1 MSGYY
6 LRLAWLSLKRTPAIT
21 LLMIGAIA
29 LGIGATTTTLTV
41 YHRMSTNPIAH
52 RNDVLR
58 AVTIDNWSADRPF
71 DEEHPDRP
79 PTELTYRDAVAI
91 AAGAPAARIVAMRKT
106 SLTAEPG
113 AGRPPFLVEARLAT
127 RDFFP
132 MFDVPFAYG
141 TGWDARAD
149 RDGEPVVVLSKETNG
164 KLFGGENSV
173 GRVLRLDGREYRVI
187 GVLADWQPTPK
198 FYDLNN
204 GDYDTPEDLFLPF
217 ALGAALEMQ
226 PAGNVNCWKTE
237 TLAGIR
243 DLFGSE
249 CIWHQLWAELRTPA
263 EVERFQ
269 AWLDGYVAE
278 QRKLGRFARKSNN
291 RLYTV
296 DEWLT
301 RHEVVG
307 RDSRVLL
314 LVSFAFLAVCVLNV
328 VGLLLSRFLGAAG
341 ASAIRRALGASR
353 GEIFR
358 QHLVEVGAVG
368 ALAGLGGLALGAL
381 GLRALQQLY
390 GSYDRL
396 TQLDLSMILAA
407 IALAVLAGVLAGLY
421 PAWRICRVQP
431 AGYLKT
437 Q

>member
-1 MSGYY
+1 MLGYY

-29 LGIGATTTTLTV
+29 LGIGATTVTLTV

-52 RNDVLR
+52 RNAVLR
-58 AVTIDNWSADRPF
+58 AVTLDSWS
-71 DEEHPDRP
+71 PDRP
-79 PTELTYRDAVAI
+79 WDDEHADLPPPELTYRDAVAI
-91 AAGAPAARIVAMRKT
+91 AQSAPAARIVAMRKT
-106 SLTAEPG
+106 AMTLEPG
-113 AGRPPFLVEARLAT
+113 GERPPFLAEARLAS

-149 RDGEPVVVLSKETNG
+149 HDGEQVVVLSKETNG

-173 GRVLRLDGREYRVI
+173 GRTIRLDGREFRIV

-204 GDYDTPEDLFLPF
+204 GAYDTIEEIFLPF
-217 ALGAALEMQ
+217 ALGASLELQ
-226 PAGNVNCWKTE
+226 PAGNVNCWKAE
-237 TLAGIR
+237 TLAGVR
-243 DLFGSE
+243 DLLGSE

-269 AWLDGYVAE
+269 AFLDGYVAE
-278 QRKLGRFARKSNN
+278 QKKLGRFPRPMNN
-291 RLYTV
+291 RLYDV
-296 DEWLT
+296 DAWLA

-307 RDSRVLL
+307 RDSKVLL
-314 LVSFAFLAVCVLNV
+314 VVSFAFLAVCILNV
-328 VGLLLSRFLGAAG
+328 VALLLSRFLGAAG
-341 ASAIRRALGASR
+341 SSAIRRALGASR

-358 QHLVEVGAVG
+358 QHLVEVGLVG
-368 ALAGLGGLALGAL
+368 AIAGLGGLALGGV
-381 GLRALQQLY
+381 GLQGLQQLY
-390 GSYDRL
+390 SSYDRL
-396 TQLDLSMILAA
+396 TQLDVAMMLAA
-407 IALAVLAGVLAGLY
+407 IGLAILAGVLAGLY

>member
-1 MSGYY
+1 MLGYY

-58 AVTIDNWSADRPF
+58 AVTLDSWS
-71 DEEHPDRP
+71 PDRP
-79 PTELTYRDAVAI
+79 WDSDRPELPPPELTYRDAVAI
-91 AAGAPAARIVAMRKT
+91 AAGAPASRIVAMRKT
-106 SLTAEPG
+106 SFTADPG

-127 RDFFP
+127 RDFFA

-141 TGWDARAD
+141 TGWDGRAD
-149 RDGEPVVVLSKETNG
+149 QNAEPVVVLSKETNG

-173 GRVLRLDGREYRVI
+173 GRALKLDGREYRVI

-204 GDYDTPEDLFLPF
+204 GEYDTPEDVFLPF
-217 ALGAALEMQ
+217 ALGAALDLQ
-226 PAGNVNCWKTE
+226 PAGNVNCWKAE
-237 TLAGIR
+237 TLAGVH
-243 DLFGSE
+243 DLFGSN
-249 CIWHQLWAELRTPA
+249 CVWHQLWAELRTPA
-263 EVERFQ
+263 EVQRFQ
-269 AWLDGYVAE
+269 GWIDGYVAE
-278 QRKLGRFARKSNN
+278 QQKLGRFPRKINN
-291 RLYTV
+291 RLYDV
-296 DEWLT
+296 DQWLE
-301 RHEVVG
+301 RHKVVG

-314 LVSFAFLAVCVLNV
+314 IVSFAFLAVCVLNV
-328 VGLLLSRFLGAAG
+328 VGLLLSRFLGGAG
-341 ASAIRRALGASR
+341 SSAIRRALGASR

-358 QHLVEVGAVG
+358 QHLVEVGLVG

-381 GLRALQQLY
+381 GLKALEQLY
-390 GSYDRL
+390 SSYDRL
-396 TQLDLSMILAA
+396 THLDLAMVLAA
-407 IALAVLAGVLAGLY
+407 IALAVLAGLLAGLY

-431 AGYLKT
+431 ASYLKT

>member
-1 MSGYY
+1 MLGYY

-41 YHRMSTNPIAH
+41 YHRMATNPIAA

-58 AVTIDNWSADRPF
+58 AVTLDSWS
-71 DEEHPDRP
+71 PDRP
-79 PTELTYRDAVAI
+79 WDREHPERPPPELTYRDAMAV
-91 AAGAPAARIVAMRKT
+91 AAGAPASRIVVMRKT
-106 SLTAEPG
+106 ALTAEPG

-149 RDGEPVVVLSKETNG
+149 HDAQPVVVLSKETNV
-164 KLFGGENSV
+164 KLYGGENSV
-173 GRVLRLDGREYRVI
+173 GRVLRLDGREYRVV

-204 GDYDTPEDLFLPF
+204 GEYDTPEEIFMPL
-217 ALGAALEMQ
+217 ALGAALDLQ
-226 PAGNVNCWKTE
+226 PAGNVNCWKSE
-237 TLAGIR
+237 PLAGIH
-243 DLFGSE
+243 DLFGSN
-249 CIWHQLWAELRTPA
+249 CVWHQLWAELRTPA
-263 EVERFQ
+263 DVERFQ
-269 AWLDGYVAE
+269 AWIDGYVAE
-278 QRKLGRFARKSNN
+278 QRKLGRYPRPTNN
-291 RLYTV
+291 RLYNV
-296 DEWLT
+296 DQWLA

-314 LVSFAFLAVCVLNV
+314 VVSFAFLAVCVLNV

-341 ASAIRRALGASR
+341 SSAIRRALGASR
-353 GEIFR
+353 AEIFR
-358 QHLVEVGAVG
+358 QHLVEVGLVG
-368 ALAGLGGLALGAL
+368 ALAGLAGLALGAL

-390 GSYDRL
+390 SSYDRL
-396 TQLDLSMILAA
+396 TQLDLSMVLAA
-407 IALAVLAGVLAGLY
+407 IGLAVLAGVLAGLY

-431 AGYLKT
+431 ASYLKT

>member
-1 MSGYY
+1 MLGYY

-21 LLMIGAIA
+21 ALMIGAIA

-41 YHRMSTNPIAH
+41 YHRMSTNPIPA
-52 RNDVLR
+52 RSDVLR
-58 AVTIDNWSADRPF
+58 AVTLDSWSPDRPW
-71 DEEHPDRP
+71 DEEHPEFAP
-79 PTELTYRDAVAI
+79 PELTYRDAIAI
-91 AAGAPAARIVAMRKT
+91 AAGAPASRMVVMRKT
-106 SLTAEPG
+106 SLTSEPG

-127 RDFFP
+127 REFFP

-149 RDGEPVVVLSKETNG
+149 RDAEPVVVLSKETNG

-173 GRVLRLDGREYRVI
+173 GRVLHLDGREYRVV

-204 GDYDTPEDLFLPF
+204 GDYDTPEDIFLPF
-217 ALGAALEMQ
+217 GLGYALDLQ
-226 PAGNVNCWKTE
+226 PAGNVNCWKAE
-237 TLAGIR
+237 TLAGVH
-243 DLFGSE
+243 DLFGSN
-249 CIWHQLWAELRTPA
+249 CIWHQMWAELRTPA
-263 EVERFQ
+263 EVDRFQ
-269 AWLDGYVAE
+269 SWIDGYVAE
-278 QRKLGRFARKSNN
+278 QKKLGRFPRKLNN
-291 RLYTV
+291 RLYDV
-296 DEWLT
+296 DQWLA
-301 RHEVVG
+301 RHKVVG

-314 LVSFAFLAVCVLNV
+314 VVSFAFLAVCVLNV

-341 ASAIRRALGASR
+341 SSAIRRALGASR

-358 QHLVEVGAVG
+358 QHLVEVSLVG
-368 ALAGLGGLALGAL
+368 ALAGLGGLALGTV
-381 GLRALQQLY
+381 GLKALQQLY
-390 GSYDRL
+390 SSYDRL
-396 TQLDLSMILAA
+396 TQLDLSMVLAA

>member
-1 MSGYY
+1 MLGYY

-58 AVTIDNWSADRPF
+58 AVTIDNWT
-71 DEEHPDRP
+71 PDRP
-79 PTELTYRDAVAI
+79 WDTDHPGYAPPELTYRDAIAI
-91 AAGAPAARIVAMRKT
+91 AKSSPAARIVVMRKS

-127 RDFFP
+127 RDFFA

-173 GRVLRLDGREYRVI
+173 GRIARLDGREYRVI

-204 GDYDTPEDLFLPF
+204 GEYDTPEDVFLPF
-217 ALGAALEMQ
+217 ALGASLELQ
-226 PAGNVNCWKTE
+226 PAGNVNCWKSE
-237 TLAGIR
+237 TLAGLR

-249 CIWHQLWAELRTPA
+249 CIWHQMWVELPTPA
-263 EVERFQ
+263 DVERFQ
-269 AWLDGYVAE
+269 GWIDGYVAE
-278 QRKLGRFARKSNN
+278 QKKLGRFPRKINN
-291 RLYTV
+291 RLYSV
-296 DEWLT
+296 DEWLA

-314 LVSFAFLAVCVLNV
+314 VVSFAFLAVCVLNV

-341 ASAIRRALGASR
+341 SSAIRRALGASR
-353 GEIFR
+353 GDIFR
-358 QHLVEVGAVG
+358 QHLVEVGLVG
-368 ALAGLGGLALGAL
+368 ALAGVGGLALGAV
-381 GLRALQQLY
+381 GLKALQQLY
-390 GSYDRL
+390 SSYDRL
-396 TQLDLSMILAA
+396 TQLDLSMTLAA

>member
-1 MSGYY
+1 MLGYY

-58 AVTIDNWSADRPF
+58 AVTLDSWSPDQPWDR
-71 DEEHPDRP
+71 DHPEQP
-79 PTELTYRDAVAI
+79 PPELAYRDAVAI
-91 AAGAPAARIVAMRKT
+91 AAAAPASRIVMMRKT

-113 AGRPPFLVEARLAT
+113 AGRPPFLVVARLAT
-127 RDFFP
+127 REFFP

-149 RDGEPVVVLSKETNG
+149 HNAEPVVVLSMETNR
-164 KLFGGENSV
+164 KLFGGENSI
-173 GRVLRLDGREYRVI
+173 GRVLRLDGREYRVV

-204 GDYDTPEDLFLPF
+204 GEYDTPEDVFLPF
-217 ALGAALEMQ
+217 ALGAALDLE
-226 PAGNVNCWKTE
+226 PGGNVNCWKSE
-237 TLAGIR
+237 AIAGVH
-243 DLFGSE
+243 DLFGSN

-269 AWLDGYVAE
+269 AWIDGYVAE
-278 QRKLGRFARKSNN
+278 QKKLGRFPRKLNN
-291 RLYTV
+291 RLYKP
-296 DEWLT
+296 DEWLA

-307 RDSRVLL
+307 LDSRVLL

-341 ASAIRRALGASR
+341 SSAIRRALGASR

-358 QHLVEVGAVG
+358 QHLVEVGLVG
-368 ALAGLGGLALGAL
+368 ALAGLGGLAIGAL
-381 GLRALQQLY
+381 GLKALEQLY
-390 GSYDRL
+390 SSYDRL
-396 TQLDLSMILAA
+396 TQLDLTMTVAA
-407 IALAVLAGVLAGLY
+407 IALAIVAGVLAGLY

-431 AGYLKT
+431 ASYLKT

>member
-1 MSGYY
+1 MLGYY

-41 YHRMSTNPIAH
+41 YHRMSTNPIAQ

-58 AVTIDNWSADRPF
+58 AVTLDNWSADRPW
-71 DEEHPDRP
+71 DTDHPDNAP
-79 PTELTYRDAVAI
+79 AELTYRDALAI
-91 AAGAPAARIVAMRKT
+91 AQGAPASRLVVMRKT

-113 AGRPPFLVEARLAT
+113 AGRPPFLVVVRLAT
-127 RDFFP
+127 HDFFP

-141 TGWDARAD
+141 AGWDGKAD
-149 RDGEPVVVLSKETNG
+149 RDGEPVAVLSKETNG

-173 GRVLRLDGREYRVI
+173 GKIVRLDGREYRVI

-204 GDYDTPEDLFLPF
+204 GEYDTPEDLFLPF
-217 ALGAALEMQ
+217 ALGATLELQ
-226 PAGNVNCWKTE
+226 PAGNVNCWKPE
-237 TLAGIR
+237 TLAGLR

-269 AWLDGYVAE
+269 SYIDGYVAE
-278 QRKLGRFARKSNN
+278 QKKLGRFPRRINN

-296 DEWLT
+296 DEWLA

-314 LVSFAFLAVCVLNV
+314 VVSFAFLAVCVLNV

-341 ASAIRRALGASR
+341 ATAIRRALGASR

-358 QHLVEVGAVG
+358 QHLVEVGLVG
-368 ALAGLGGLALGAL
+368 ALAGIGGLALGAV
-381 GLRALQQLY
+381 GLTALQQLY
-390 GSYDRL
+390 SSYDRL
-396 TQLDLSMILAA
+396 TQLDLSMTLAA
-407 IALAVLAGVLAGLY
+407 IALAVLAGLLAGLY

>member
-1 MSGYY
+1 MLGYY
-6 LRLAWLSLKRTPAIT
+6 LKLAWLSLKRTPAIT

-58 AVTIDNWSADRPF
+58 AVTIDNWSADRPW
-71 DEEHPDRP
+71 DTDHPQNP
-79 PTELTYRDAVAI
+79 PAELTYRDAVAI
-91 AAGAPAARIVAMRKT
+91 ARSAPASRSVVMRKT

-113 AGRPPFLVEARLAT
+113 AGRPPFMVEARLAT
-127 RDFFP
+127 REFFP
-132 MFDVPFAYG
+132 MFDAPFAYG
-141 TGWDARAD
+141 AGWDQRAD

-173 GRVLRLDGREYRVI
+173 GKIVHLDGREYRVA

-204 GDYDTPEDLFLPF
+204 GEYDTPEDVFLPF
-217 ALGAALEMQ
+217 ALGASLELQ
-226 PAGNVNCWKTE
+226 PAGNVNCWKPE
-237 TLAGIR
+237 KLAGLR

-249 CIWHQLWAELRTPA
+249 CIWHQLWVELRTPA

-269 AWLDGYVAE
+269 AWIDGYVAE
-278 QRKLGRFARKSNN
+278 QQKLGRFPRKANN

-296 DEWLT
+296 DQWLA

-314 LVSFAFLAVCVLNV
+314 VVSFAFLAVCVLNV

-341 ASAIRRALGASR
+341 STAIRQIGRA
-353 GEIFR
+353 
-358 QHLVEVGAVG
+358 HV
-368 ALAGLGGLALGAL
+368 
-381 GLRALQQLY
+381 
-390 GSYDRL
+390 
-396 TQLDLSMILAA
+396 
-407 IALAVLAGVLAGLY
+407 
-421 PAWRICRVQP
+421 
-431 AGYLKT
+431 
-437 Q
+437 

>member
-1 MSGYY
+1 MLGYY

-21 LLMIGAIA
+21 LLMVGAIA

-52 RNDVLR
+52 RNAVLR
-58 AVTIDNWSADRPF
+58 AVTLDSWSPDRPW
-71 DEEHPDRP
+71 DDEHPDRP

-91 AAGAPAARIVAMRKT
+91 AKAAPASRIVVMRKT
-106 SLTAEPG
+106 AMTAEPG
-113 AGRPPFLVEARLAT
+113 AGRPPYLVEVRLAT
-127 RDFFP
+127 REFFP

-149 RDGEPVVVLSKETNG
+149 RDGEQAVVLSRETNT

-173 GRVLRLDGREYRVI
+173 GRVVRLDGREYRVV

-204 GDYDTPEDLFLPF
+204 GDYDTTEDVFMPF
-217 ALGAALEMQ
+217 ALGATLELQ
-226 PAGNVNCWKTE
+226 PAGNVNCWKAE
-237 TLAGIR
+237 TLAGLR

-249 CIWHQLWAELRTPA
+249 CIWHQMWAELRTPA

-269 AWLDGYVAE
+269 AFLDGYVAE
-278 QRKLGRFARKSNN
+278 QKKLGRLPRKLNN
-291 RLYTV
+291 RLYDV
-296 DEWLT
+296 DAWLE

-314 LVSFAFLAVCVLNV
+314 VVSFAFLAVCVLNV

-358 QHLVEVGAVG
+358 QHLVEVALVG
-368 ALAGLGGLALGAL
+368 AIAGIGGLALGGI
-381 GLRALQQLY
+381 GLSSLQQLY
-390 GSYDRL
+390 SSYDRL
-396 TQLDLSMILAA
+396 TQLDLVMTLAA
-407 IALAVLAGVLAGLY
+407 IGLAILAGLVAGLY

>member
-1 MSGYY
+1 MRVTAPDELLAAGGRAGAAKDQLLCQSCHTAHGAPSE
-6 LRLAWLSLKRTPAIT
+6 RLLVLGTQHSQLCVTCHAKVKPG
-21 LLMIGAIA
+21 MFQPGA
-29 LGIGATTTTLTV
+29 
-41 YHRMSTNPIAH
+41 RS
-52 RNDVLR
+52 
-58 AVTIDNWSADRPF
+58 
-71 DEEHPDRP
+71 EHPQNP
-79 PTELTYRDAVAI
+79 PPELTYRDAVAI
-91 AAGAPAARIVAMRKT
+91 AKAAPAARITVMRKT

-113 AGRPPFLVEARLAT
+113 AGRPPFMVETRLTT

-141 TGWDARAD
+141 TGWDERAD

-173 GRVLRLDGREYRVI
+173 GRIVHLDGREFRVA

-204 GDYDTPEDLFLPF
+204 GEYDTPEDIFLPF
-217 ALGAALEMQ
+217 ALGAALELN
-226 PAGNVNCWKTE
+226 PAGNVNCWKPE
-237 TLAGIR
+237 KLAGLR

-263 EVERFQ
+263 EVARFQ
-269 AWLDGYVAE
+269 AWIDGYVAE
-278 QRKLGRFARKSNN
+278 QQQLGRFPRKANN
-291 RLYTV
+291 RLYSV
-296 DEWLT
+296 DEWLA

-314 LVSFAFLAVCVLNV
+314 VVSFAFLVVCVLNV
-328 VGLLLSRFLGAAG
+328 VALLLSRFLGAAG
-341 ASAIRRALGASR
+341 SSAIRRALGASR

-358 QHLVEVGAVG
+358 QHLVEVGLVG
-368 ALAGLGGLALGAL
+368 ALAGIGGLALGAI
-381 GLRALQQLY
+381 GLKALQQLY
-390 GSYDRL
+390 SSYDRL